1 MSAGKI
7 ISYIVAGI
15 LIFFSVLFIWGS
27 GDPLNGG
34 GISWIC
40 IGVIGLAI
48 GVGLIWFASRLGKA
62 PVVTQNVTLNL
73 DLPGKAKLDS
83 LKCQSCGGALT
94 SDNIKLVNGAPMVT
108 CPFCNS
114 TYQLTEEPKW

>member
-15 LIFFSVLFIWGS
+15 FIFFSILFILGS

-34 GISWIC
+34 GVSWIC
-40 IGVIGLAI
+40 MGVIGLGI
-48 GVGLIWFASRLGKA
+48 GFGLIWFASRLGKA

-108 CPFCNS
+108 CPFCSS